1 MTDNTATAVLSN
13 DASFERLGESVMRRQ
28 FATVAAVLVLAVAS
42 STAVAEQKGQKGK
55 GSVGPLVRYFDLS
68 SSVFSE
74 LGAEAILKETRQ
86 GTTLT
91 AAELEVCHQ
100 VTPGANRLDRF
111 VVPLK
116 VEGNRLTGTSQSQE
130 GKQAVSVNLTRRVAG
145 GNFNYDG
152 TITSGSITE
161 KIRSADNTE
170 MTEEEITDQF
180 LAEPAVEP
188 APADFTAAWPQALH
202 ARVGRAA
209 LTGLLEALRDQ
220 NVRLV
225 YNSLLPSCRALRSG
239 NNTVQIDVE
248 AERVGAVLAKVK
260 SVSGVAEV
268 GFSPNTPNMGRAV
281 RFPSAGW
288 RDGSGKLERDKLAAA
303 VSAAMAKAMS
313 ATVGTTNWEPLMGE
327 LSVELKR
334 PDESVPGFKLVQ
346 VITISVVVAPEALT
360 ANQQSIL
367 WIESITSRIADERS
381 PPRLTFTT
389 SQGDEGGEGQA
400 NEPDGSDGLPEAVA
414 AALKGKT
421 WDSDSDQWRK

>member
-1 MTDNTATAVLSN
+1 MK
-13 DASFERLGESVMRRQ
+13 RQ
-28 FATVAAVLVLAVAS
+28 FAAVAAVLVLVAAGS
-42 STAVAEQKGQKGK
+42 AAVAEQKGQKGK
-55 GSVGPLVRYFDLS
+55 GAAGPQVRYFDLS
-68 SSVFSE
+68 SGVFSE
-74 LGAEAILKETRQ
+74 LGAEAILKEIRQ

-100 VTPGANRLDRF
+100 VAPGAGRLDRF

-116 VEGNRLTGTSQSQE
+116 VEGNRLIGTAQSQE
-130 GKQAVSVNLTRRVAG
+130 GKQAVSVSLTRRVAG

-161 KIRSADNTE
+161 KIRSIDNTE

-188 APADFTAAWPQALH
+188 APVDFTAAWPQALH

-209 LTGLLEALRDQ
+209 LTGLLDALRDQ

-239 NNTVQIDVE
+239 NYTVQIDVE
-248 AERVGAVLAKVK
+248 AERVGALLTKVK
-260 SVSGVAEV
+260 SVPGVAEV

-303 VSAAMAKAMS
+303 VGAAMAKAMS
-313 ATVGTTNWEPLMGE
+313 ATAAAAAWEPVMGE
-327 LSVELKR
+327 LTVELKR
-334 PDESVPGFKLVQ
+334 PDESIAGLKLTQ
-346 VITISVVVAPEALT
+346 IITISAVVAPESLT
-360 ANQQSIL
+360 TNQQSIL
-367 WIESITSRIADERS
+367 WIESISSRIADERS

-389 SQGDEGGEGQA
+389 NQGDEGGEGQA
-400 NEPDGSDGLPEAVA
+400 SEPEGSDALPEAVA

-421 WDSDSDQWRK
+421 WDSDTDQWRK